1 MDTGLGSCDAYCV
14 IMFGD
19 YKFRSKVVK
28 NSLDPVFRQ
37 SFRVEI
43 PANFDSG
50 ECRVQV
56 WDWDR
61 FDEDDHM
68 GNAIVQISRG
78 KLGTTE
84 LDGEHD
90 IYLPDTMDLV
100 RNSKGENSK
109 IRLKFL
115 YYPAGSSDDK
125 DSDSLCSSSTG
136 SLANK
141 LDPV

>member
-19 YKFRSKVVK
+19 YKFRSRVVK

-43 PANFDSG
+43 PPNFEME

-68 GNAIVQISRG
+68 GNAVVQISKG

-84 LDGEHD
+84 LDGDHD
-90 IYLPDTMDLV
+90 IYIPDTMDTV
-100 RNSKGENSK
+100 KNSKGEQSK
-109 IRLKFL
+109 IRIKFV
-115 YYPAGSSDDK
+115 YYPTNGEDK

-136 SLANK
+136 SMPNK
-141 LDPV
+141 LDSS